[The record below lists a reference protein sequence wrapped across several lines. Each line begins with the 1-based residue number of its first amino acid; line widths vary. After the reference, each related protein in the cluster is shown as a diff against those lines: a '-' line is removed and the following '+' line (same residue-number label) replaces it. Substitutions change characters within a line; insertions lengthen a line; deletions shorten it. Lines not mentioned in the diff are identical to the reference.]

1 MRDLRAWNNINGV
14 GYQVIDRRSIATNEQ
29 YFEALKYN
37 PDKTRWN
44 ILGQFNSLSDCINKI
59 AEDSNSMS
67 FTVEFADF

>member
-29 YFEALKYN
+29 YFEVLKYN

-44 ILGQFNSLSDCINKI
+44 ILGQFESLPDAI
-59 AEDSNSMS
+59 ARISKDSNSMS
-67 FTVEFADF
+67 FTVEFKDL